1 MRGKEVAKA
10 NSMSNGNT
18 IILRNI
24 LPYSRNMP
32 TKGSHRSRS
41 SDDDLISPTNRG
53 HWVIASLK
61 PTYEPTGSLDRIHRV
76 VESQT

>member
-10 NSMSNGNT
+10 NSMSNGNM

-24 LPYSRNMP
+24 LPYSRNKA
-32 TKGSHRSRS
+32 TKESHRSGS
-41 SDDDLISPTNRG
+41 SDDDLISLTHRG
-53 HWVIASLK
+53 HWVVASWK
-61 PTYEPTGSLDRIHRV
+61 PIYEPTGSLDRIHRV